1 MSCHTP
7 LLSAE
12 GIIYCMYVLA
22 RCGTLFKCPH
32 NQQRLAVLQLPP
44 NQRGRPFQDDGIRNK
59 QLHQICISK
68 SRSSRYRETRVGP
81 CTLHSTILEIG
92 WMYCSYP

>member
-1 MSCHTP
+1 MSCHTL

-12 GIIYCMYVLA
+12 GIIYRMYVLA
-22 RCGTLFKCPH
+22 RCGTFFKYPH

-44 NQRGRPFQDDGIRNK
+44 NQRGGPFQDDGIRNK
-59 QLHQICISK
+59 QLT
-68 SRSSRYRETRVGP
+68 RSASPCLALQGIKRPGS